1 MPPEDPNPER
11 PTVTVV
17 IPARMA
23 SSRYPD
29 KPLATILGLSMI
41 EHVRRRALLAPGVAQ
56 VVVATCDQAILDA
69 VREAGGLAVMTKDTH
84 TRCTDRVAEAMGA
97 LPGDI
102 VAMVQGD
109 EPLLNPEAI
118 LQVTAPLLA
127 DPTLDCAN
135 LLSPLESHA
144 DRESPDVVKAVCDQ
158 RGFVLYMTRRPIPFF
173 REQVSVPVYRQ
184 TGIIAFRATF
194 LHRYTAMPETP
205 LELAESVDMLRLLE
219 NGVRLRG
226 VVADYVTIGVD
237 RPADVPAVERV
248 LRDDPVQRA
257 LYEQTI
263 AMAVPQ

>member
-1 MPPEDPNPER
+1 MPPQDPKR
-11 PTVTVV
+11 VPTVTVV

-23 SSRYPD
+23 SSRYPN
-29 KPLATILGLSMI
+29 KPLVPILDLSLV
-41 EHVRRRALLAPGVAQ
+41 EHVRRRSLLAPGVAQ

-69 VREAGGLAVMTKDTH
+69 VGEAGGLAVMTRDTH

-118 LQVTAPLLA
+118 SQVTSPLIA

-135 LLSPLESHA
+135 LLSPLESQA
-144 DRESPDVVKAVCDQ
+144 DRENPDVVKAVCDQ
-158 RGFVLYMTRRPIPFF
+158 RGFVMYMTRHAIPFF
-173 REQVSVPVYRQ
+173 REKVPVPVFRQ
-184 TGIIAFRATF
+184 TGIIAFRASF
-194 LHRYTAMPETP
+194 LRRYTAMPETP
-205 LELAESVDMLRLLE
+205 LERAESVDMLRLLE

-226 VVADYVTIGVD
+226 VVANYVTIGVD

-248 LRDDPVQRA
+248 LREDPVQRA
-257 LYEQTI
+257 LYERTI
-263 AMAVPQ
+263 AMAVSQ